1 MAQIKGLDSNIYW
14 PDKTK
19 QNPAK
24 QQAKVDKPEQGA
36 VAAPAVGNKKLDQKD
51 FFSLLTQQLSYQDPS
66 KPVDNA
72 HMISQ
77 MSSFQTSDGI
87 AQLTKEFKNLNN
99 VMSSTKAL
107 QASTLVGRSVLVPL
121 DHGVNEGQG
130 FSGVAV
136 AGKGAN
142 DVQVNIKNAAGEL
155 VKSIPLGNGSGN
167 MKFSWD
173 GKDVQGKVAQDGKY
187 KIEVIGKQGAKN
199 VQLSAATFGHVSSV
213 SLSNSGAKGIKLN
226 LAGLGG
232 FNMKDVLEVS
242 EG

>member
-19 QNPAK
+19 QQQPLK
-24 QQAKVDKPEQGA
+24 QDAKVNRPENGP
-36 VAAPAVGNKKLDQKD
+36 VAAPSDNKKLDQKD
-51 FFSLLTQQLSYQDPS
+51 FFSLLTQQLAYQDPS

-87 AQLTKEFKNLNN
+87 AKLTEEFKGLNN
-99 VMSSTKAL
+99 LMTSSKAL

-121 DHGVNEGQG
+121 DHGMNEGKG

-136 AGKGAN
+136 AGKGAT
-142 DVQVNIKNAAGEL
+142 DVSVTIKDAAGE
-155 VKSIPLGNGSGN
+155 VIKTINLGDGHGN

-173 GKDVQGKVAQDGKY
+173 GKDKTGKAAPEGKY
-187 KIEVIGKQGAKN
+187 EIEVTGKQGAKN
-199 VQLSAATFGHVSSV
+199 VQLAAATFGHVSSV
-213 SLSNSGAKGIKLN
+213 SLSHKGAEGIKLN

-232 FNMKDVLEVS
+232 FNMKDVLEVGES
-242 EG
+242 